1 MSTHTEITWCT
12 RFYSLLPFKGRWT
25 FITIHPLFS
34 GHCQSFHA
42 NKPPLK
48 QEYFDI
54 SQHHN
59 QTINCA
65 HGSRLERKSSCDLR
79 KEKSIFDYKFHAIL
93 QNTFAFSYVCCSS
106 FVVWLFTHSLF
117 IWCPPWWL
125 LRPTPC
131 SSFHSRIR
139 KVCCAWHA
147 WKFINK
153 YKYYYWLL
161 WLSLPMYI
169 NGKWW
174 PCVYPVNENRW
185 IPGWLRCF

>member
-54 SQHHN
+54 SKHHN

-65 HGSRLERKSSCDLR
+65 HGSCLARKST
-79 KEKSIFDYKFHAIL
+79 KAVTWGKKSLYLIINFMPFFKTHLPSAMCAAAL
-93 QNTFAFSYVCCSS
+93 SWCGSS
-106 FVVWLFTHSLF
+106 HTLSLF

-174 PCVYPVNENRW
+174 PCVYPVNENLW
-185 IPGWLRCF
+185 IPG

>member
-12 RFYSLLPFKGRWT
+12 RFYSLLPFKGRRT
-25 FITIHPLFS
+25 FITIYPF
-34 GHCQSFHA
+34 F
-42 NKPPLK
+42 LK
-48 QEYFDI
+48 AIDNHFMPI
-54 SQHHN
+54 SLHWNRNILTSLKHHN

-65 HGSRLERKSSCDLR
+65 HGSRLARKSSSDLR

-106 FVVWLFTHSLF
+106 FVVWLFTHSLSLF

-161 WLSLPMYI
+161 WLSLPI
-169 NGKWW
+169 GSD
-174 PCVYPVNENRW
+174 P
-185 IPGWLRCF
+185 